1 MVKPYEPVG
10 ELFSAYQQALAN
22 YEAYMASWRGKL
34 PDSDLSGRA
43 LELALTE
50 IERSLR

>member
-1 MVKPYEPVG
+1 MSRIW
-10 ELFSAYQQALAN
+10 L
-22 YEAYMASWRGKL
+22 RGTADC
-34 PDSDLSGRA
+34 PESDLSGRA